1 MKVASCRLL
10 LFSVFA
16 EWEVPS
22 NRHQGMPSCRKFE
35 WCQLKY
41 AVNISFS
48 APISCQLFKTDRL
61 SSSFSRRRRR
71 WGRLHPIWTVHLVGF
86 EHYWMAWEIQQESVL
101 ILSGCYKRKKK
112 FFFFWALF
120 PSVRSNIW
128 HQLTC
133 KKIIKCVRGFRGP
146 EMRIICRPNF

>member
-1 MKVASCRLL
+1 MIYYHLFYLIKGCVCSGTLSISMAMVLYACLVYSRCSINISWIELNILKKYMKVASCRLL

-61 SSSFSRRRRR
+61 SFSFSRSRRR

-86 EHYWMAWEIQQESVL
+86 EHYWMAREIQ
-101 ILSGCYKRKKK
+101 
-112 FFFFWALF
+112 
-120 PSVRSNIW
+120 
-128 HQLTC
+128 
-133 KKIIKCVRGFRGP
+133 
-146 EMRIICRPNF
+146 